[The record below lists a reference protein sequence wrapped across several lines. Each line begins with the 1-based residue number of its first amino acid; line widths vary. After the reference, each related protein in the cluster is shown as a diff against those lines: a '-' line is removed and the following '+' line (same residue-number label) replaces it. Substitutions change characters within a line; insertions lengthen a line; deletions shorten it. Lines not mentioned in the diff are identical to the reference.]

1 MYIYIYINI
10 EREREFFNMYL
21 WYIKFHGV
29 MRGITSNTYIQRA
42 MWDQLSDIIT
52 FTNLLPIFKFANIS

>member
-1 MYIYIYINI
+1 
-10 EREREFFNMYL
+10 MYL
-21 WYIKFHGV
+21 WYIKLHGV
-29 MRGITSNTYIQRA
+29 MRGITSSTFIQKA